1 VFSTLIYSLIKLGR
15 LLSIRQGNFGLL
27 VQVTGRKFECEKGW
41 TALLYMRNYPRP
53 QLSLQR
59 NYKFSLVGLCNEFL
73 DADEIVYST
82 MEKKTRFDN
91 LIFPSVIAQTKE
103 SSGVD
108 TCDLRLLLFIMSIR
122 ENVLCKKKKNAGS
135 CPILG

>member
-1 VFSTLIYSLIKLGR
+1 VYAGGSVFSTLIYSLINLGR

-91 LIFPSVIAQTKE
+91 LIFQRVLSRRPRKVPELTRAIY
-103 SSGVD
+103 D
-108 TCDLRLLLFIMSIR
+108 CCCLLCR
-122 ENVLCKKKKNAGS
+122 
-135 CPILG
+135 